1 MKYRM
6 GYVYLMIL
14 AGMFSGCASLS
25 KNECLQADWYQLGY
39 RDGSRGAPRS
49 LFQKHTDAC
58 LEHAVNADRE
68 AYFKGREEGL
78 STYCTY
84 ESGFNQGRAGNRY
97 QHVCP
102 PELESGF
109 MAGYRKGQEI
119 HQYESQIASLEHRL
133 RSIESQIQYKEKQLV
148 STDLSYDT
156 RKKIRA
162 DIRYLDLEYRDAV
175 RELRY
180 LEKMKPAVQ

>member
-1 MKYRM
+1 MKNRM
-6 GYVYLMIL
+6 VFIILLIL
-14 AGMFSGCASLS
+14 AGMFFGCASLS

-49 LFQKHTDAC
+49 LFQKHYDAC
-58 LEHAVNADRE
+58 LEHAVYADRE
-68 AYFKGREEGL
+68 VYFNGREQGL
-78 STYCTY
+78 AVYCTY
-84 ESGFNQGRAGNRY
+84 DSGFNQGRAGNRY
-97 QHVCP
+97 QHICP

-119 HQYESQIASLEHRL
+119 YQYESQIASLEHRL

-148 STDLSYDT
+148 SSDLSYDT

-162 DIRYLDLEYRDAV
+162 DIRYLDLKYRDAV

>member
-1 MKYRM
+1 MKNRM
-6 GYVYLMIL
+6 VFIILLML
-14 AGMFSGCASLS
+14 AGMFSACASLS

-49 LFQKHTDAC
+49 LFQKHYDAC
-58 LEHAVNADRE
+58 LEHAVYADRE
-68 AYFKGREEGL
+68 VYFNGREQGL
-78 STYCTY
+78 AVYCTY
-84 ESGFNQGRAGNRY
+84 DSGFNQGRAGKRY

-119 HQYESQIASLEHRL
+119 YQYESQIASLENRL

-148 STDLSYDT
+148 SSDLSYDT

-162 DIRYLDLEYRDAV
+162 DIRYLDLKYRDAV

>member
-1 MKYRM
+1 M
-6 GYVYLMIL
+6 VFIL
-14 AGMFSGCASLS
+14 LLIYASGFYGCATLS

-39 RDGSRGAPRS
+39 RDGSMGAPRS
-49 LFQKHTDAC
+49 LFQQHYDAC
-58 LEHAVNADRE
+58 LEHGVHADR
-68 AYFKGREEGL
+68 AVYFNGRAQGL

-84 ESGFNQGRAGNRY
+84 DSGFNNGKAGSRY

-119 HQYESQIASLEHRL
+119 FQYESQIASLEHRL
-133 RSIESQIQYKEKQLV
+133 QRIESQIQSKEKQLV
-148 STDLSYDT
+148 SSDLSYET

-162 DIRYLDLEYRDAV
+162 DIRYLDLKYRDAV

-180 LEKMKPAVQ
+180 LEKMRPDL

>member
-1 MKYRM
+1 
-6 GYVYLMIL
+6 
-14 AGMFSGCASLS
+14 
-25 KNECLQADWYQLGY
+25 
-39 RDGSRGAPRS
+39 
-49 LFQKHTDAC
+49 
-58 LEHAVNADRE
+58 
-68 AYFKGREEGL
+68 
-78 STYCTY
+78 
-84 ESGFNQGRAGNRY
+84 
-97 QHVCP
+97 
-102 PELESGF
+102 

-180 LEKMKPAVQ
+180 LEKMKPVVQ